1 MEMAMPEDFEHTEV
15 ATQFLLVSE
24 LGEHRGGI
32 VFAGQTGVDGQVTLG
47 ASTMT

>member
-1 MEMAMPEDFEHTEV
+1 MPEDFEHTEV

-24 LGEHRGGI
+24 LGEHRGI
-32 VFAGQTGVDGQVTLG
+32 AFAGQTGVDGQVTFG